1 MKLYD
6 KLIGQIK
13 NLLPENAK
21 RFSYSEPTLKIKKDN
36 SILLLKET
44 AYELGGSQKPCV
56 STVAVSDS
64 IKFDN
69 CTYLYGKDIPEI
81 RSDCCFGKIV
91 FLEIK
96 DIGEEQ
102 SAFDKI
108 KELERLKYSF
118 CPEEFMTRA
127 SAFNM
132 REQIRVSKKA
142 VKNGVTFSDY
152 GSSLIK
158 AYLEFPMVKS
168 VQIIFITDF
177 DRFNEL
183 GMICD
188 KVRQTTDA
196 LNHILDNVLLDCN
209 TCNLKSIC
217 DEVEGMKELHMK
229 NAAKKKDFLH
239 TLIIPGSG
247 HTVKNSKMQDLQHFL
262 DVDLTRVLHRL
273 TVPMH

>member
-44 AYELGGSQKPCV
+44 AYELGGCQKPCV

-158 AYLEFPMVKS
+158 AYLKFPMVKS

-229 NAAKKKDFLH
+229 NASKK
-239 TLIIPGSG
+239 
-247 HTVKNSKMQDLQHFL
+247 Q
-262 DVDLTRVLHRL
+262 
-273 TVPMH
+273 

>member
-36 SILLLKET
+36 SILLLKEM
-44 AYELGGSQKPCV
+44 AYELGGCQKPCV

-158 AYLEFPMVKS
+158 AYLKFPMVKS

>member
-1 MKLYD
+1 MEGNASTVSNDSTTMIVNETIFINAQCEDSRDENLNGNTANRYIYETFD
-6 KLIGQIK
+6 WTTSNPEIGTIK
-13 NLLPENAK
+13 NGSFTANK
-21 RFSYSEPTLKIKKDN
+21 VGRTKVIIRSTSDPTLSDT
-36 SILLLKET
+36 IL
-44 AYELGGSQKPCV
+44 V
-56 STVAVSDS
+56 IV
-64 IKFDN
+64 
-69 CTYLYGKDIPEI
+69 KDIPEI
-81 RSDCCFGKIV
+81 KSDCCFGKIV

-96 DIGEEQ
+96 DIGEKQ

-158 AYLEFPMVKS
+158 AYLEFPVVKS

-229 NAAKKKDFLH
+229 NAAKK
-239 TLIIPGSG
+239 
-247 HTVKNSKMQDLQHFL
+247 Q
-262 DVDLTRVLHRL
+262 
-273 TVPMH
+273 

>member
-1 MKLYD
+1 MNCDKKDLLLYAVTD
-6 KLIGQIK
+6 RAWLNGETLCSQVEKAIKGGATFIQLREK
-13 NLLPENAK
+13 NLDQKHFLEEALEIQKLCKKYNVPFVINDNVEIAK
-21 RFSYSEPTLKIKKDN
+21 EIDADGVHVGQSDMEAGNVRKILGDDKIIGV
-36 SILLLKET
+36 SAQTVEQALL
-44 AYELGGSQKPCV
+44 AQKHG
-56 STVAVSDS
+56 AD
-64 IKFDN
+64 
-69 CTYLYGKDIPEI
+69 YL
-81 RSDCCFGKIV
+81 GKIV

-158 AYLEFPMVKS
+158 AYLKFPMVKS

-229 NAAKKKDFLH
+229 NAAKK
-239 TLIIPGSG
+239 
-247 HTVKNSKMQDLQHFL
+247 Q
-262 DVDLTRVLHRL
+262 
-273 TVPMH
+273 

>member
-6 KLIGQIK
+6 RLIGQIK
-13 NLLPENAK
+13 NLLPENGK

-56 STVAVSDS
+56 STVAVSGS
-64 IKFDN
+64 MKFDN

-91 FLEIK
+91 FLEIE

-102 SAFDKI
+102 SAFNKI

-118 CPEEFMTRA
+118 CPDGFMTRA

-158 AYLEFPMVKS
+158 AYLEFPTVKS

-177 DRFNEL
+177 DRFDEL

-229 NAAKKKDFLH
+229 NAAKK
-239 TLIIPGSG
+239 
-247 HTVKNSKMQDLQHFL
+247 Q
-262 DVDLTRVLHRL
+262 
-273 TVPMH
+273 

>member
-1 MKLYD
+1 M
-6 KLIGQIK
+6 
-13 NLLPENAK
+13 
-21 RFSYSEPTLKIKKDN
+21 
-36 SILLLKET
+36 
-44 AYELGGSQKPCV
+44 C
-56 STVAVSDS
+56 STVAVCDS

-81 RSDCCFGKIV
+81 KSDCCFGKIV

-158 AYLEFPMVKS
+158 AYLEFPVVKS

-229 NAAKKKDFLH
+229 NAAKK
-239 TLIIPGSG
+239 
-247 HTVKNSKMQDLQHFL
+247 Q
-262 DVDLTRVLHRL
+262 
-273 TVPMH
+273 

>member
-44 AYELGGSQKPCV
+44 AYELGGCQKPCV

-108 KELERLKYSF
+108 KELETS
-118 CPEEFMTRA
+118 
-127 SAFNM
+127 
-132 REQIRVSKKA
+132 
-142 VKNGVTFSDY
+142 
-152 GSSLIK
+152 
-158 AYLEFPMVKS
+158 
-168 VQIIFITDF
+168 
-177 DRFNEL
+177 
-183 GMICD
+183 
-188 KVRQTTDA
+188 
-196 LNHILDNVLLDCN
+196 
-209 TCNLKSIC
+209 
-217 DEVEGMKELHMK
+217 
-229 NAAKKKDFLH
+229 
-239 TLIIPGSG
+239 
-247 HTVKNSKMQDLQHFL
+247 
-262 DVDLTRVLHRL
+262 
-273 TVPMH
+273 

>member
-96 DIGEEQ
+96 DIGEGV
-102 SAFDKI
+102 AYLRI
-108 KELERLKYSF
+108 
-118 CPEEFMTRA
+118 A
-127 SAFNM
+127 
-132 REQIRVSKKA
+132 KA
-142 VKNGVTFSDY
+142 VKA
-152 GSSLIK
+152 I
-158 AYLEFPMVKS
+158 
-168 VQIIFITDF
+168 
-177 DRFNEL
+177 
-183 GMICD
+183 
-188 KVRQTTDA
+188 
-196 LNHILDNVLLDCN
+196 HIA
-209 TCNLKSIC
+209 
-217 DEVEGMKELHMK
+217 EVEKIYFRDQQGIWLEAKVPRYIL
-229 NAAKKKDFLH
+229 NAQDFPEHIEQLV
-239 TLIIPGSG
+239 I
-247 HTVKNSKMQDLQHFL
+247 
-262 DVDLTRVLHRL
+262 
-273 TVPMH
+273 

>member
-6 KLIGQIK
+6 KLIGQIE
-13 NLLPENAK
+13 NLLPENGK

-91 FLEIK
+91 FLGIK

-152 GSSLIK
+152 GSLLIK
-158 AYLEFPMVKS
+158 AYLEFPVVKS

-183 GMICD
+183 SMICD

-229 NAAKKKDFLH
+229 NAAKK
-239 TLIIPGSG
+239 
-247 HTVKNSKMQDLQHFL
+247 Q
-262 DVDLTRVLHRL
+262 
-273 TVPMH
+273 